1 MKIRVVSIPVSDQQ
15 QALEFYTETLGF
27 ETKHDIPLG
36 GGNRWLTVV
45 SPEEPDGPQFLL
57 EPSPL
62 HFEPSKVY
70 QKALYEAGM
79 PCNQIYVDDIKA
91 QHERLAAKGVKF
103 SMEPTDV
110 GGAKIAIFD
119 DSCGNLMQLVQE
131 GTL

>member
-1 MKIRVVSIPVSDQQ
+1 MKIKVVSIPVSDQQ
-15 QALEFYTETLGF
+15 HALEFYTETLGF

-45 SPEEPDGPQFLL
+45 SSEEPDGPQFLL
-57 EPSPL
+57 EPAPL

-70 QKALYEAGM
+70 QKALYDAGM
-79 PCNQIYVDDIKA
+79 PCNQISVDDIKA
-91 QHERLAAKGVKF
+91 EHERLSAKGVEF

-119 DSCGNLMQLVQE
+119 DTCGNFLQLIQE
-131 GTL
+131 GA